1 MDELV
6 VRTEVYA
13 PKQEVYDLLEDLE
26 RYDQYS
32 EHLRRVRRFEGDG
45 GTGTRY
51 ALEFAWWKLTYT
63 AHSEVTDVEPPNR
76 IDWRITK
83 DIDAHGQWRVESN
96 DGDGGEAVSEDVA
109 GDGGED
115 VAEDGDE
122 AVCEVVFE
130 VNFDPG
136 SANSGAL
143 DLPLMVSFDWVLSK
157 AIPLF
162 QTEAERIVER
172 AVADLEG
179 RERDVDLDVTVDSDH
194 I

>member
-1 MDELV
+1 MAGVDELV

-13 PKQEVYDLLEDLE
+13 PPEEVYDLLEDFE

-32 EHLRRVRRFEGDG
+32 EYLRQVRRVDGDG
-45 GTGTRY
+45 AAGTRY
-51 ALEFAWWKLTYT
+51 GLEFAWWKLTYT
-63 AHSEVTDVEPPNR
+63 AESEVTAVDPPTC
-76 IDWRITK
+76 IDWRITR
-83 DIDAHGQWRVESN
+83 DIDAHGQWRVEPL
-96 DGDGGEAVSEDVA
+96 
-109 GDGGED
+109 
-115 VAEDGDE
+115 DGDE
-122 AVCEVVFE
+122 EASEVVFE

-136 SANSGAL
+136 SANSTAI
-143 DLPLMVSFDWVLSK
+143 DLPLMVSFDWVLAK

-194 I
+194 L

>member
-13 PKQEVYDLLEDLE
+13 PQQEVYDLLEDLE

-32 EHLRRVRRFEGDG
+32 EYLRRVRRGEGDG
-45 GTGTRY
+45 GAGTRY

-63 AHSEVTDVEPPNR
+63 AESEVTDVDPPNR

-83 DIDAHGQWRVESN
+83 DIDAHGEWRVEPM
-96 DGDGGEAVSEDVA
+96 
-109 GDGGED
+109 
-115 VAEDGDE
+115 DGDE
-122 AVCEVVFE
+122 TACEVIFV

-136 SANSGAL
+136 SANSSAI
-143 DLPLMVSFDWVLSK
+143 DLPLMVSFDWVLAK

-162 QTEAERIVER
+162 QTEAECIVER

-179 RERDVDLDVTVDSDH
+179 RERDIDLDVTVDSDH

>member
-1 MDELV
+1 VDELV

-13 PKQEVYDLLEDLE
+13 PQQEVYDLLEDFE

-32 EHLRRVRRFEGDG
+32 EHLRRVRRFDGDG
-45 GTGTRY
+45 GAGTRY

-63 AHSEVTDVEPPNR
+63 AESEVTDVDPPNR

-83 DIDAHGQWRVESN
+83 DIDAHGEWRVEPTN
-96 DGDGGEAVSEDVA
+96 
-109 GDGGED
+109 
-115 VAEDGDE
+115 GDE
-122 AVCEVVFE
+122 TASDVVFV

-136 SANSGAL
+136 SANSSAI
-143 DLPLMVSFDWVLSK
+143 DLPLMVSFDWVLAK

-162 QTEAERIVER
+162 QTEAEHVVER

-179 RERDVDLDVTVDSDH
+179 REREIDLEVTLDSDH

>member
-13 PKQEVYDLLEDLE
+13 PADEVYNLLEDLE

-32 EHLRRVRRFEGDG
+32 EYLQRVRRAGGDG
-45 GTGTRY
+45 SAGTRY

-63 AHSEVTDVEPPNR
+63 AESKVTDVEPPNR

-83 DIDAHGQWRVESN
+83 DIDAHGQWRVEPF
-96 DGDGGEAVSEDVA
+96 DGEEDA
-109 GDGGED
+109 
-115 VAEDGDE
+115 
-122 AVCEVVFE
+122 CEVVFE
-130 VNFDPG
+130 VNFNPG
-136 SANSGAL
+136 SANSTAI

-162 QTEAERIVER
+162 RTEAERIVER

-179 RERDVDLDVTVDSDH
+179 RQRDVDLDVTVDSDH
-194 I
+194 L

>member
-13 PKQEVYDLLEDLE
+13 PQREVYDLLEDLE
-26 RYDQYS
+26 RFDQYS
-32 EHLRRVRRFEGDG
+32 EHLGRVRRFDGDG
-45 GTGTRY
+45 GAGTRY

-63 AHSEVTDVEPPNR
+63 AHSEVTDVDPPDR

-83 DIDAHGQWRVESN
+83 DIDAHGQWRVESK
-96 DGDGGEAVSEDVA
+96 DGDGT
-109 GDGGED
+109 GG
-115 VAEDGDE
+115 EDGDE
-122 AVCEVVFE
+122 TACEVVFE

-136 SANSGAL
+136 SADSGAL

>member
-13 PKQEVYDLLEDLE
+13 PQQEVYDLLEDLE
-26 RYDQYS
+26 RYDRYS
-32 EHLRRVRRFEGDG
+32 KYLRRVRRFDGDG
-45 GTGTRY
+45 GAGTRY
-51 ALEFAWWKLTYT
+51 ALEFAWWKVTYT
-63 AHSEVTDVEPPNR
+63 AESEVTDVDPPNC

-83 DIDAHGQWRVESN
+83 DIDAHGQWRVEPS
-96 DGDGGEAVSEDVA
+96 
-109 GDGGED
+109 
-115 VAEDGDE
+115 DGDE
-122 AVCEVVFE
+122 TVCEVVFE

-136 SANSGAL
+136 SASSSAI
-143 DLPLMVSFDWVLSK
+143 DLPLMVSFDWVLAK

-179 RERDVDLDVTVDSDH
+179 RDRDVDLDVTVDSDH